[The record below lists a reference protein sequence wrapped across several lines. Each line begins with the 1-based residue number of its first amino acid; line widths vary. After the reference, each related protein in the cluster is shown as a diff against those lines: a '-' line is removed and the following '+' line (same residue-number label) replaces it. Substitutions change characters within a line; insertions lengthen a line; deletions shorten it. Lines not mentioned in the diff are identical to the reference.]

1 MSACSAAIQWRD
13 LMPPITFEALLQA
26 PYRTPDAVTN
36 PFDGLT
42 PDWIWWAKTAPIS
55 KGSNKRA
62 SANRNAI
69 AIDVRSEEQTVSQQ
83 DSRDE
88 VEEVLVCVIHGGC
101 WSAEFDRE
109 HLRPLCTFFAEQGL
123 SSVLPE
129 YRRCGEPGAGWPGTF
144 ADIVS
149 AVARAKALAMKRGAR
164 LVVFGHSAGGHLA
177 LWLNARGL
185 GCSADRLGDRETFEF
200 DAVVALAPI
209 TDLERY
215 GQGSGS
221 CQVMVEALIT
231 SGEVVSPRDISPRF
245 GEAWSKETVI
255 AAALDSIVPA
265 DQTQDYASE
274 RKGECI
280 VLEGIG
286 HFDALIPGHPAC
298 EALAQILSDSVSR
311 GRQPVGAR
319 L

>member
-69 AIDVRSEEQTVSQQ
+69 AIDVRYEEQTVSQQ

-101 WSAEFDRE
+101 WSAEFDRV

-245 GEAWSKETVI
+245 GEAGSKETVI
-255 AAALDSIVPA
+255 AAALDPIVPA

-286 HFDALIPGHPAC
+286 HFDALLPGHPAC

>member
-101 WSAEFDRE
+101 WSAEFDRV

-231 SGEVVSPRDISPRF
+231 SGEVVSPHDISPRF
-245 GEAWSKETVI
+245 GEAGSKETVI
-255 AAALDSIVPA
+255 AAALDPIVPA

-286 HFDALIPGHPAC
+286 HFDALLPGHPAC

>member
-101 WSAEFDRE
+101 WSAEFDRV

-245 GEAWSKETVI
+245 GEAGSKETVI

-286 HFDALIPGHPAC
+286 HFDALLPGHPAC

>member
-42 PDWIWWAKTAPIS
+42 PDWIWWAKTATSS

-101 WSAEFDRE
+101 WSAEFDRV

-149 AVARAKALAMKRGAR
+149 AVARAKALALKRGAR

-185 GCSADRLGDRETFEF
+185 GCSADRLGDRETF
-200 DAVVALAPI
+200 
-209 TDLERY
+209 
-215 GQGSGS
+215 
-221 CQVMVEALIT
+221 
-231 SGEVVSPRDISPRF
+231 
-245 GEAWSKETVI
+245 
-255 AAALDSIVPA
+255 
-265 DQTQDYASE
+265 
-274 RKGECI
+274 
-280 VLEGIG
+280 
-286 HFDALIPGHPAC
+286 
-298 EALAQILSDSVSR
+298 
-311 GRQPVGAR
+311 
-319 L
+319 

>member
-1 MSACSAAIQWRD
+1 MSAFSAAIQGRD
-13 LMPPITFEALLQA
+13 LMPPITFEALLKA

-36 PFDGLT
+36 PLDGLT

-55 KGSNKRA
+55 KDSNKRA
-62 SANRNAI
+62 PTNRNAI

-101 WSAEFDRE
+101 WSAEFDRV

-231 SGEVVSPRDISPRF
+231 SGEVVNPRNISPRF

-255 AAALDSIVPA
+255 AAALDPIVPA

-286 HFDALIPGHPAC
+286 HFDALLPGHPAC

-319 L
+319 Q

>member
-69 AIDVRSEEQTVSQQ
+69 AIDFRSEEQTVSQQ

-101 WSAEFDRE
+101 WSAEFDRV

-245 GEAWSKETVI
+245 GEAGSKETVI
-255 AAALDSIVPA
+255 AAALDPIVPA

-286 HFDALIPGHPAC
+286 HFDALLPGHPAC